1 MSAMTDSQTPFSL
14 FVTGTD
20 TEIGKTLIAAA
31 LVHAMAKQGLS
42 TAAMKPVAAGI
53 EWRDGRQCNDDIDT
67 LRSVAS
73 CTLAPEVMTPYLW
86 EPPIA
91 PHIAAAQ
98 AGVVMQSQVLL
109 DAYAK
114 AAQQAQAVVIEGV
127 GGFCV
132 PLSDTEDMADVA
144 QRLGLPVV
152 LVVGMRLGCIS
163 HAVLTAQAVA
173 ARGLPLCGWVAN
185 TVDPDM
191 PYLQENLDTLT
202 ARLPAP
208 FLGRV
213 PRLEKADPA
222 QAAQYIDVSRIAG
235 WPA

>member
-1 MSAMTDSQTPFSL
+1 
-14 FVTGTD
+14 
-20 TEIGKTLIAAA
+20 
-31 LVHAMAKQGLS
+31 
-42 TAAMKPVAAGI
+42 
-53 EWRDGRQCNDDIDT
+53 
-67 LRSVAS
+67 
-73 CTLAPEVMTPYLW
+73 
-86 EPPIA
+86 
-91 PHIAAAQ
+91 
-98 AGVVMQSQVLL
+98 
-109 DAYAK
+109 
-114 AAQQAQAVVIEGV
+114 
-127 GGFCV
+127 
-132 PLSDTEDMADVA
+132 LSDAEDMADVA